1 MTVAYKIFEAPN
13 GVKWEVWL
21 VIPTD
26 AERRRGERRV
36 AHRSASLQYS
46 GPERRVG
53 PDRRTRVTSAR
64 TVLNPEFES
73 GWLCFESAQGEKRR
87 LVPVPMAWESA
98 ANEELWSWCEAA
110 LVVKKCGP
118 LREEL

>member
-1 MTVAYKIFEAPN
+1 MAYKIFEGPN

-21 VIPTD
+21 VVPTE

-36 AHRSASLQYS
+36 AHKSAAPRYS

-53 PDRRTRVTSAR
+53 PDRRTRISSGR
-64 TVLNPEFES
+64 TLLGPDFES
-73 GWLCFESAQGEKRR
+73 GWLCFESDQGEKRR
-87 LVPVPMAWESA
+87 LVPVPDGWERA
-98 ANEELWSWCEAA
+98 GDDELWAWCGTAA
-110 LVVKKCGP
+110 VVNKCGP

>member
-1 MTVAYKIFEAPN
+1 VAYKIFEGPN

-21 VIPTD
+21 VVPTE

-36 AHRSASLQYS
+36 AHGSAALRYS
-46 GPERRVG
+46 GPERRAG
-53 PDRRTRVTSAR
+53 PDRRTRVSSAR
-64 TVLNPEFES
+64 TVLSPDFES

-87 LVPVPMAWESA
+87 LVPVPGGWDSA

-110 LVVKKCGP
+110 MVVNKCGP